1 MNIIWTIAIG
11 FVVGLVARA
20 VLPGKDTAGFALTTV
35 LGISGA
41 LVGSL
46 IGRALGLY
54 AQGDAP
60 GVVMSVLGAVGL
72 LALYR
77 YLVFGRSLPKRT

>member
-1 MNIIWTIAIG
+1 MNIIWTILIG
-11 FVVGLVARA
+11 FVIGLVARA
-20 VLPGKDTAGFALTTV
+20 VLPGKDTAGFVLTTV
-35 LGISGA
+35 LGVSGA

-54 AQGDAP
+54 AQGEAP
-60 GVVMSVLGAVGL
+60 GVVMSVIGAVGL

-77 YLVFGRSLPKRT
+77 YLVFGKGAPRRI